1 MKDVDMT
8 LIEEQLKLTFE
19 ERLKRLEE
27 FEEFRRRAASG
38 DGSVLVTRSRVN
50 WCGICSGWR
59 GCRACARLA
68 SKYPKTFTLSSTAV
82 SIT

>member
-27 FEEFRRRAASG
+27 FEEFREELQAAMES
-38 DGSVLVTRSRVN
+38 
-50 WCGICSGWR
+50 
-59 GCRACARLA
+59 
-68 SKYPKTFTLSSTAV
+68 
-82 SIT
+82 

>member
-27 FEEFRRRAASG
+27 FEEFREELQAAM
-38 DGSVLVTRSRVN
+38 
-50 WCGICSGWR
+50 
-59 GCRACARLA
+59 
-68 SKYPKTFTLSSTAV
+68 
-82 SIT
+82 